1 MSNIVPVSSKGW
13 IVIPKELRERYG
25 IRPGGKVVLV
35 EEKGGLTLMPLP
47 DDPIEAFQGMLK
59 DYPLVEELLKARKE
73 EAEHEELRAG
83 QLRSPGLLPE

>member
-1 MSNIVPVSSKGW
+1 MPNIVPVSRKGW

-25 IRPGGKVVLV
+25 IRPGGRVILAEGKDS
-35 EEKGGLTLMPLP
+35 LTLVPLP

-73 EAEHEELRAG
+73 EAGREELRAG
-83 QLRSPGLLPE
+83 QLRSLGLLPE